1 MKVKVNKMIKQF
13 FTSPLAQVSVSDR
26 NTIHLSSFLL
36 LVWGL
41 LKRSEFTNGEFICQA
56 LSSLTSLFLPTSD
69 RAQCLIFIPSSK
81 RSTLTP
87 GIPADLQY
95 THTKNKTNKQ
105 TNKQT
110 HKKLTSHCSRYII
123 HDNTCTYFDCVRLK
137 DTALHNSPDSQPVTI
152 DCRNLCDHKTLL
164 IVKKTAKHNIYMY
177 ECC

>member
-56 LSSLTSLFLPTSD
+56 LSSFTSLFLPTSD

-164 IVKKTAKHNIYMY
+164 IVKKTAKHNSTY
-177 ECC
+177 